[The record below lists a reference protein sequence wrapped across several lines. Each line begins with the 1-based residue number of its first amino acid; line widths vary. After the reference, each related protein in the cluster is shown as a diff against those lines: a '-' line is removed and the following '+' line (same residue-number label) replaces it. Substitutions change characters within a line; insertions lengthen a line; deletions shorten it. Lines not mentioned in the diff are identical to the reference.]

1 MIGYG
6 KIVFLAGLVD
16 LGQEGDQTW
25 KSHVTM
31 ELKKLGFSV
40 INPATTFVVTRPVED
55 DEYLKELG
63 HKIRRINEYAMANS
77 DYIIARITERM
88 SVGTVTELMLCQG
101 LEKKCIIVWDSDA
114 EPPLYLFTFEL
125 PVVRSFDEAIDY
137 IILREE

>member
-16 LGQEGDQTW
+16 LGQNGDQTW

-40 INPATTFVVTRPVED
+40 INPATTFTITRPVD
-55 DEYLKELG
+55 DEDTIELG
-63 HKIRRINEYAMANS
+63 YKIRVINEHAMVMS

-125 PVVRSFDEAIDY
+125 PVVRSFDEAIEY
-137 IILREE
+137 IKLH